1 MYKKYIVALLSFAA
15 LYGCQKDSEPGGF
28 AGDDKV
34 VFAGA
39 STAGGTRTSLGDTDL
54 ATIPVYWSPS
64 DAIGVYAATAGA
76 VADNARATITEG
88 AGTQNG
94 KFISLGVTMADAG
107 NVFYLYYPHTKGA
120 NIAGEPDAANPVR
133 FNADGEPSLTIL
145 LPSEQTQ
152 KQAGAYDQFG
162 RYGFSVAKSAPA
174 DKGSEINFSMKH
186 MLSYLELSLWNTDA
200 GLEAYELG
208 QIEIAVSDDKSLTGV
223 FKTDFDG
230 NYQEVAGGTASS
242 KLTLS
247 ITNPANMA
255 AGQAEAQKFLATILP
270 TDLTGTKLT
279 VSVTLT
285 DNTSASPETITISK
299 SFDGADFSGG
309 ILKKLNEDIS
319 TWERMMGMPASLEA
333 FLDKIK
339 DLEYWTTKWHTEDNP
354 KPVTEAVEKS
364 SYSGKYPQWLITS
377 HMRQY
382 GGYTSITWM
391 LTGGSIND
399 KFTTYLQTSDLTT
412 FNNVKSVVSVPGL
425 EDGAYS
431 EFNFTTRTND
441 VRHMM
446 ATMSA
451 VMYGSGGTL
460 DDLAGWGGDLV
471 TLVVHMLKYRDTSAG
486 TGDED
491 FYAALTKQYV
501 ARPGTTYDMD
511 DLIGDVDAINI
522 PAIIKEQDCDMYTAM
537 TYYYSSSHGSRKRFT
552 RFYDYFGAD
561 ETAFYNKTLEYTTG
575 TQGLIKTLYTNNGF
589 TVADLTEAQSKGIA
603 RGYCEFILSLIAA
616 E

>member
-1 MYKKYIVALLSFAA
+1 MYRKYIVALLSFAA

-34 VFAGA
+34 VFSGA
-39 STAGGTRTSLGDTDL
+39 STASCTRTSLGDTDL

-107 NVFYLYYPHTKGA
+107 NVFYLYYPHAKGA

-186 MLSYLELSLWNTDA
+186 MLSYLELSLCNTDA

-208 QIEIAVSDDKSLTGV
+208 QIEISVSDGKSLTGV
-223 FKTDFDG
+223 FNTDFDG
-230 NYQEVAGGTASS
+230 NYQEVAGGTVSS

-247 ITNPANMA
+247 IANPANMV

-270 TDLTGTKLT
+270 TDLSGAKLT
-279 VSVTLT
+279 VKVTLT
-285 DNTSASPETITISK
+285 DNTSASPKTIALSK
-299 SFDGADFSGG
+299 SFNGADFSGG

-319 TWERMMGMPASLEA
+319 TWERMVGMPAGLA
-333 FLDKIK
+333 TFVDKIK
-339 DLEYWTTKWHTEDNP
+339 DLEYWTTQWYIDNN
-354 KPVTEAVEKS
+354 PVTAAVEEK

-382 GGYTSITWM
+382 GGYTGIKWSA
-391 LTGGSIND
+391 TGGGIKDN
-399 KFTTYLQTSDLTT
+399 FTSYLQTNDLVT
-412 FNNVKSVVSVPGL
+412 FNYIRGVVAIPGL

-431 EFNFTTRTND
+431 SFNFTTRTND

-471 TLVVHMLKYRDTSAG
+471 TLVVNMLKSKDTSAG

-522 PAIIKEQDCDMYTAM
+522 PAIMKEQDCDMYTAM
-537 TYYYSSSHGSRKRFT
+537 TYYYSSMNGSRKRFT
-552 RFYDYFGAD
+552 RFLDYFGT
-561 ETAFYNKTLEYTTG
+561 EEGAFYNKTLEYTTG
-575 TQGLIKTLYTNNGF
+575 TLPLIKTLYSSSGF

-603 RGYCEFILSLIAA
+603 RGYCEFITSLAAA